1 MQPPKSLEATVE
13 DPACAGMRLDIF
25 LAERLAL
32 FSRSQA
38 RARIVSLAVNG
49 APWLGKKL
57 KVGDRISLA
66 YAEAPGPDVS
76 PEDIPL
82 SILFENQDV
91 IVVDKPQGMVV
102 HPGQRQPLG
111 HSRERHSFSL
121 RAAGGGVHSG

>member
-1 MQPPKSLEATVE
+1 
-13 DPACAGMRLDIF
+13 MRLDIF

-49 APWLGKKL
+49 APARLGKKL

-102 HPGQRQPLG
+102 HPG
-111 HSRERHSFSL
+111 
-121 RAAGGGVHSG
+121 SGNRSGTLVNAILFHCARLAEEFTADDPAPASCTGWTRTPRG